1 MLIEET
7 LLGRIDKEKLAIDRT
22 KEFQNRNQNNKNILA
37 FSGGKDSVATYI
49 ILVKS
54 DIDFIPIYSPTSVDP
69 PELINY
75 IRKDFTDW
83 TKKNKYPKVQFAK
96 YNINEKYG
104 KYKEV
109 TMWNLLRHRGLP
121 PTRRMR
127 YCCEE
132 LKERTGNIG
141 DTVYTGVRWEES
153 SKRSKQ
159 SMVGFWKQ
167 KIMVRPII
175 DFSEDDVWELIKKYN
190 VPYCELYN
198 QGWKR
203 IGCIGCPLSKN
214 MERELNLYPKYKE
227 NYIKSFNRM
236 VEYRK
241 EKGLETKWKNGQEV
255 YDWWIGKNKK
265 DTNIEGQCSMF

>member
-54 DIDFIPIYSPTSVDP
+54 GIDFIPIYSPTSVDP

-83 TKKNKYPKVQFAK
+83 TKKNNYPKVQVAK

>member
-1 MLIEET
+1 M
-7 LLGRIDKEKLAIDRT
+7 LGRIDKEKLAIDRT

-54 DIDFIPIYSPTSVDP
+54 GIDFIPIYSPTSVDP

>member
-54 DIDFIPIYSPTSVDP
+54 GIDFIPIYSPTSVDP

-236 VEYRK
+236 VEYRE